1 MKMKC
6 KIIGIKPIGNHDS
19 CLKCGKRGSHIAY
32 YDNGDGLLHAE
43 DLCDSCI
50 GAAIDLY
57 ILDAA
62 HQFKEEVK
70 RHYEE
75 SIMTDIEQNNFDVVN
90 SMVT

>member
-1 MKMKC
+1 MKMKG
-6 KIIGIKPIGNHDS
+6 KIIGIKPMGNHKS

-43 DLCDSCI
+43 NLCDSCI

-62 HQFKEEVK
+62 HQIKEEVK
-70 RHYEE
+70 SQHEE
-75 SIMTDIEQNNFDVVN
+75 SIMINK
-90 SMVT
+90 

>member
-1 MKMKC
+1 M
-6 KIIGIKPIGNHDS
+6 GSHES
-19 CLKCGKRGSHIAY
+19 CLKCVKRGSHIAY

-43 DLCDSCI
+43 NLCDSCI
-50 GAAIDLY
+50 GAAIYLY

-62 HQFKEEVK
+62 HQFIEEVK

>member
-1 MKMKC
+1 MKG
-6 KIIGIKPIGNHDS
+6 KIIGIKPMGSHES

-43 DLCDSCI
+43 NLCDSCI
-50 GAAIDLY
+50 GAAINLY

-70 RHYEE
+70 IQYEE
-75 SIMTDIEQNNFDVVN
+75 SIMINNK
-90 SMVT
+90 